1 MKMINTIE
9 QIKIYDGSVDTNFQ
23 SKKMREEEVPCQNIP
38 IILLDYTIKAKNKKY
53 YPIAPLE
60 ECKY

>member
-1 MKMINTIE
+1 MMAVWI
-9 QIKIYDGSVDTNFQ
+9 QIFKA
-23 SKKMREEEVPCQNIP
+23 KKMREEKVPCQNIP

-53 YPIAPLE
+53 YPIALLE